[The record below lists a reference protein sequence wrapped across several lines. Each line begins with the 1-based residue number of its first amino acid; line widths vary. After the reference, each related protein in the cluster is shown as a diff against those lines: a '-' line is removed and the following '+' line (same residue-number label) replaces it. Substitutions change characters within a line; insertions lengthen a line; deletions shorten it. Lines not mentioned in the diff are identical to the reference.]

1 MDITEPQQRAL
12 AWLPRMSKIFPPLA
26 AAILLFAA
34 AMKWEQ
40 LRLAGHVDGGLL
52 RWPGLMVGL
61 IAFEVLLAA
70 WLLVGTWPGWTRWI
84 LAGCFGLFAAAA
96 LLEALHGAKSCG
108 CFGAIKVNPWLT
120 FAFDLV
126 MASAL
131 ALWPPRADAR
141 RRWMLPRMAAV
152 GCAVLLT
159 LGLSLWR
166 LPSASASAAGGRTGL
181 EQVGSLTT
189 LEADNLKGK
198 PCPLL
203 QYIDGGS
210 QLSSGAW
217 LVVLYHHD
225 CHTCQQ
231 ALPLYERYATSA
243 DAKSL
248 RVALVEMPPY
258 GDMPEVSGSPSCL
271 SGRLSDKREWFAQT
285 PLVLLL
291 EDGKVVAAGEG
302 ENAVDPE
309 AVLRQ
314 EKKVATG
321 GARMNTDEF

>member
-1 MDITEPQQRAL
+1 MISRRHSEDCSEKCGYVVRLTAS
-12 AWLPRMSKIFPPLA
+12 AV
-26 AAILLFAA
+26 LLFAA
-34 AMKWEQ
+34 AMKWQQ

-52 RWPGLMVGL
+52 HWPGLIVGL
-61 IAFEVLLAA
+61 IVFEVLLAG
-70 WLLVGTWPGWTRWI
+70 WLLMGTWPGWTRWI
-84 LAGCFGLFAAAA
+84 PAACFGLFASVA
-96 LLEALHGAKSCG
+96 LFEALHGAESCG

-120 FAFDLV
+120 FGFDLT
-126 MASAL
+126 MAGVL
-131 ALWPPRADAR
+131 AFWPPRAGAR
-141 RRWMLPRMAAV
+141 RRWMLPRMALV
-152 GCAVLLT
+152 GCAVLGA

-166 LPSASASAAGGRTGL
+166 LPRATAGAARGQTGL
-181 EQVGSLTT
+181 EQAGSLTI

-203 QYIDGGS
+203 RYIDVGA

-217 LVVLYHHD
+217 LVVLYHQD

-258 GDMPEVSGSPSCL
+258 GDMPEISGSSPCL
-271 SGRLSDKREWFAQT
+271 SGRLSDQREWFAQT

-291 EDGKVVAAGEG
+291 DDGKVIAAAEG
-302 ENAVDPE
+302 EKAVDPDSVLAKGGGRE
-309 AVLRQ
+309 RSLAVSDVT
-314 EKKVATG
+314 EKLP
-321 GARMNTDEF
+321 